1 MATHNSI
8 SMKQFISVMTNIAFG
23 LRWRERE
30 SCLRS
35 RRMWIWK
42 IILIQNIPLYDYI
55 IYHDSIIWMLI
66 MEIFRS
72 FCQGEK
78 EQEQLNT
85 SILLQTIS
93 YCLVKADD
101 LCYACLPGQYQ
112 PKLMNGLSFKLE
124 VWIIRLRVFEH
135 WDPIL
140 KSKYRQDYNKIY
152 I

>member
-1 MATHNSI
+1 
-8 SMKQFISVMTNIAFG
+8 
-23 LRWRERE
+23 
-30 SCLRS
+30 
-35 RRMWIWK
+35 MWIWK

-72 FCQGEK
+72 SCQGEK

-101 LCYACLPGQYQ
+101 LCYGYLGNTNP
-112 PKLMNGLSFKLE
+112 N
-124 VWIIRLRVFEH
+124 
-135 WDPIL
+135 
-140 KSKYRQDYNKIY
+140 
-152 I
+152 